1 MAARRYLFW
10 FFGIA
15 GAIVLA
21 IVAFN
26 IAADAYIPNS
36 RAGASVETV
45 SGFERVL
52 KPAWLDT
59 VKPSIVFVGSSRVR
73 MAFDPALID
82 PTFRVKSFDYGVSSA
97 TAYET
102 RRYMRDA
109 AAQPS
114 VKTIVVSLDPFEDG
128 SSSQPIGAGFDELRL
143 AVTKTGAQT
152 PHRDWWLMT
161 SRYLSGGAL
170 GMHALGVYLLARLG
184 QNQSASDR
192 PDIFEAYSR
201 MTPAVLRHE
210 MDRRNSRTIAP
221 RAWQMNELRASLS
234 ALCNYRGA
242 VYWFFPPDNFAVI
255 ARYVANDADGFIA
268 FKKTVL
274 AAVQDHNA
282 KCENRVRLFDF
293 MNLNAITRERLT
305 ASHTQSTFYEDP
317 IHVRPPTGVM
327 LLRLMLTPDRANANL
342 GIELTG
348 DPHADADIDSI
359 RAQAAVWARN

>member
-10 FFGIA
+10 FFGVA

-21 IVAFN
+21 IVTFN
-26 IAADAYIPNS
+26 IAADAYILNN

-52 KPAWLDT
+52 KPAWFDT
-59 VKPSIVFVGSSRVR
+59 IKPDIVFVGSSRVR

-82 PTFRVKSFDYGVSSA
+82 PTFHMKSFNYGVSSA

-102 RRYMRDA
+102 RRYIQDA

-128 SSSQPIGAGFDELRL
+128 EASQPIGAGFDELRL
-143 AVTKTGAQT
+143 AVTKAGAPT
-152 PHRDWWLMT
+152 PHRDWWLTT

-184 QNQSASDR
+184 PNQSASER

-201 MTPAVLRHE
+201 MTTAIFRHE
-210 MDRRNSRTIAP
+210 MDRRNDRAIAP
-221 RAWQMNELRASLS
+221 RAWQMSELRASLA

-242 VYWFFPPDNFAVI
+242 VYWYFPPDNFAVI
-255 ARYVANDADGFIA
+255 ARYVSNDADGFIA

-274 AAVQDHNA
+274 AAVRDHNA
-282 KCENRVRLFDF
+282 KCMNKVRLFDF
-293 MNLNAITRERLT
+293 
-305 ASHTQSTFYEDP
+305 
-317 IHVRPPTGVM
+317 
-327 LLRLMLTPDRANANL
+327 
-342 GIELTG
+342 
-348 DPHADADIDSI
+348 
-359 RAQAAVWARN
+359 